1 MTSLLTVHSEF
12 DQDAHHALSLLRQKM
27 EQVMQTN
34 EDMRRRLSRIESS
47 QTHSMSSGSFINDD
61 HSTVRDLDL
70 DAKLPASPE
79 NLFKIPFRGSNIVEN
94 VSAFNRSLEKLL
106 ETSRAYQRP
115 QLSQCDVSF
124 SSSNIPSHAWSA
136 LSGVSLADI
145 SMISVLALPLE
156 RNEVSK
162 LLSSSLKSASLHA
175 PSTSTQTLS
184 PPVTELYKIRKAR
197 KIDKRTAR
205 RLTLKSKDFSEWPP
219 GDWGRCSYA
228 RVAE

>member
-1 MTSLLTVHSEF
+1 
-12 DQDAHHALSLLRQKM
+12 
-27 EQVMQTN
+27 MQNN

-47 QTHSMSSGSFINDD
+47 QTQSMFSGPFINDNY
-61 HSTVRDLDL
+61 STIRELDL
-70 DAKLPASPE
+70 DAKLPVSPE
-79 NLFKIPFRGSNIVEN
+79 NHFDFPFRGSNIIETA
-94 VSAFNRSLEKLL
+94 SAFNRSLEKIL

-156 RNEVSK
+156 SNKVSK
-162 LLSSSLKSASLHA
+162 LLSSSTKPAPLHA
-175 PSTSTQTLS
+175 SSTFTQPLP
-184 PPVTELYKIRKAR
+184 PPVTELYKIRKAH

-205 RLTLKSKDFSEWPP
+205 RLTMKSKDFSEWPP
-219 GDWGRCSYA
+219 GDWDSCSYV
-228 RVAE
+228 RIAE